1 MTESTNIRHRPSAA
15 FRDPLVPGAYLVAAV
30 KEEHKLDICVVVH
43 DLLPALKVVLIARES
58 VDEETE
64 LLFIFLHG
72 VFHGLT
78 THTRHETCW
87 CSLLQSYPSFGS

>member
-1 MTESTNIRHRPSAA
+1 MTENTNITHRSNAA
-15 FRDPLVPGAYLVAAV
+15 LKDPLVPGTHLVAAV

-58 VDEETE
+58 VDEETK
-64 LLFIFLHG
+64 LLLIFLHG

-78 THTRHETCW
+78 AHVIET
-87 CSLLQSYPSFGS
+87 